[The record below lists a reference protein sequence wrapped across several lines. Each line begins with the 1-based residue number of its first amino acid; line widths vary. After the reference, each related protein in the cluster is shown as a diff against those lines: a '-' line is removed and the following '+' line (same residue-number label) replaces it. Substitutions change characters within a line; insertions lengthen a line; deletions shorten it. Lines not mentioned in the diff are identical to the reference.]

1 MPRTYQISEL
11 AKAFGVTPRTIRFY
25 EDQGLIAPLR
35 DGQQRIYRPRDR
47 VRLNLILRGKRL
59 GFSLKEIAE
68 IVDLYDEPP
77 GERGQLET
85 LLQRIAA
92 KRSDLE
98 QKRQDVVAAIGHLDS
113 VAAGCRARLAEL
125 DGAPSDLQKAAGDE

>member
-1 MPRTYQISEL
+1 MPRSYQISEL
-11 AKAFGVTPRTIRFY
+11 AKAFGVTARTIRFY
-25 EDQGLIAPLR
+25 EDEGLIAPLR
-35 DGQQRIYRPRDR
+35 DGQKRIYRPRDR

-68 IVDLYDEPP
+68 ILDLYDEPP
-77 GERGQLET
+77 GEQGQLET
-85 LLQRIAA
+85 LLNKIAA

-98 QKRQDVVAAIGHLDS
+98 QKRQDVEAAIGHLDD

-125 DGAPSDLQKAAGDE
+125 NGEASPLRKAAGEE